1 MNTEI
6 IVYIVA
12 VLLLLGWIGY
22 HKQRAEKHRRFLQM
36 LSHFFNELE
45 NAGAGERFIPKE
57 IPKEYE
63 VLVRSINVMSESFR
77 DKWEYMKLIQD
88 RLKVILDNMSNVVI
102 LVDRKGYISYINPS
116 GEATFGQSR
125 IHLIGKSHWR
135 IGRESGLSEAIDR
148 TLSGQAVAK
157 QEIILPFASRNAAKN
172 LIMEMTIV
180 ADRDEQDIH
189 GAIIILHDVTERKEM
204 ERLRKEFVANV
215 SHELRTPLTAI
226 QGYSETL
233 MSGAINDPKAAMDF
247 LKVIYDE
254 SIRLNKMVN
263 DLLDLSKLE
272 HQKKSDV
279 YDQVDLQE
287 VIASVLKTIKLQA
300 AEKNISLIIGQM
312 DEPLYVKGD
321 FDLLRQLV
329 LNLVTNAIK
338 YTNPDGRVKIQSCLE
353 NEHVKVTIE
362 DSGIGI
368 SEEHLPRIFERFYR
382 VEASRNM
389 ASGGRG
395 LGLSIVKH
403 ILQLHGGQISVD
415 SEAGKG
421 TMFTILFPYSG
432 V

>member
-1 MNTEI
+1 MTNEWMAFI
-6 IVYIVA
+6 III
-12 VLLLLGWIGY
+12 LSLLGWIGFR
-22 HKQRAEKHRRFLQM
+22 KIRTKKHRRFLKS
-36 LSHFFNELE
+36 LSQFMNELE
-45 NAGAGERFIPKE
+45 AVGAGERFIAKE
-57 IPKEYE
+57 IPKDYE
-63 VLVRSINVMSESFR
+63 VLIRSVNNMSESFR
-77 DKWEYMKLIQD
+77 DKWEYMKMLQD
-88 RLKVILDNMSNVVI
+88 RFKVILDNMSNVVI
-102 LVDRKGYISYINPS
+102 LVDGKGYISYINPS

-125 IHLIGKSHWR
+125 VHLIGKSHWR
-135 IGRESGLSEAIDR
+135 IGRESGLSEAIDHM
-148 TLSGQAVAK
+148 LDGQAVNK
-157 QEIILPFASRNAAKN
+157 QEIILPFVSRNASKN
-172 LIMEMTIV
+172 LMMEMTIV
-180 ADRDEQDIH
+180 ADRDEENIH
-189 GAIIILHDVTERKEM
+189 GAIIILHDITERKEM

-254 SIRLNKMVN
+254 SIRLHKMVN
-263 DLLDLSKLE
+263 DMLDLSKLE
-272 HQKKSDV
+272 HQKKSV
-279 YDQVDLQE
+279 SYDRVDLQE
-287 VIASVLKTIKLQA
+287 VIASVLKTVKLQA
-300 AEKNISLIIGQM
+300 AEKNISLIVGEM

-321 FDLLRQLV
+321 FDLLRQLI

-338 YTNPDGRVKIQSCLE
+338 YTNHDGRIKIQSHLE
-353 NEHVKVTIE
+353 SEHVKVTIE

-403 ILQLHGGQISVD
+403 ILQLHGGQINVE
-415 SEAGKG
+415 SETGKG
-421 TMFTILFPYSG
+421 TLFTILFPYSG